1 VAAAFTGVTA
11 EAAGAYPSPLR
22 PAAPIARDRLDSHGR
37 SIAPGPA
44 RRAPPGLF
52 RGQQII
58 GVGLDEQF
66 HEHRVHDASPGVGE

>member
-1 VAAAFTGVTA
+1 VAAAFTRVTA
-11 EAAGAYPSPLR
+11 EAAGAYPSPLWS
-22 PAAPIARDRLDSHGR
+22 ATPIARDRLYGHGR
-37 SIAPGPA
+37 SVAPGPA
-44 RRAPPGLF
+44 RRAPPGLL